1 MPTCKTCGTKFK
13 NIWPDNKEQAYHC
26 SATVFD
32 HLGQTYLVGH
42 YGSIIVDGD
51 LYLVLTKDYKPGMI
65 CDDCIQKGLDAGH
78 FELESQNNY
87 FGIGF

>member
-1 MPTCKTCGTKFK
+1 MATCKTCGAKFK
-13 NIWPDNKEQAYHC
+13 NMFGKEYEQSYRC
-26 SATVFD
+26 SATIFE

-42 YGSIIVDGD
+42 YGSAIADGD
-51 LYLVLTKDYKPGMI
+51 LYLVLTGDYKKGMI